1 MSFFLVGGG
10 VDDGLG
16 EVYDEFIAEART
28 HTGHQGGGNAAE
40 GRIAVVVAGPSELSG
55 EHASALSQIV
65 TSRWPQ
71 AEVTPIHL
79 TGAGTSPDVNAASP
93 DDPEPTWEE
102 DPDFALPEGLDT
114 FDGIIVGGGRVA
126 SYIAGLGPAADLLS
140 RLVRGGAPWLGFSA
154 GAMVTAVAAVQGGWR
169 LNGRQVAP
177 QAAAE
182 GVEELTIAEGL
193 GLVSVTSYAHNDV
206 LTADGLLI
214 SAVEGGLLHS
224 AVAIDEGTCLKVQ
237 QGSGRAMVMGE
248 GLVRWF
254 TKDPVG
260 VVVRS
265 ERGAHRPIAPAPT
278 PPKFA
283 GLAQVA
289 AATRAAHKKQTEQ
302 AGQKAEKPGKAGE
315 PAAEPSDNHAQEAPA
330 GAQETPSQQAEAP
343 QAAPAT
349 TAQPDAKADDTAGG
363 ADETASGD
371 GTAEEKTEQKK
382 PARKAAPRKRS
393 TATKTTAKTATKT
406 ATKATTRRRS
416 TAKSS
421 EKTSAK
427 TASKTSGTASAK
439 EPAKRTRKTQKKT
452 STAADT
458 ADQAGSEPVDPAQAE
473 S

>member
-114 FDGIIVGGGRVA
+114 FDGIIVGGGRVS

-237 QGSGRAMVMGE
+237 QGSGRVTVMGE

-393 TATKTTAKTATKT
+393 TATKSTAKTATKT

-458 ADQAGSEPVDPAQAE
+458 ADQAGSAPADPAQAE

>member
-114 FDGIIVGGGRVA
+114 FDGIIVGGGRVS

-182 GVEELTIAEGL
+182 GVEELTITEGL

-393 TATKTTAKTATKT
+393 TATKTTAKTATK
-406 ATKATTRRRS
+406 ATTRRRS
-416 TAKSS
+416 SAKSS

-458 ADQAGSEPVDPAQAE
+458 ADQAGSAPADPAQAE